1 MEALAALVFG
11 LTRTPV
17 WMFGVALAVL
27 FVLSPRFDF
36 QYEGW
41 QMHGSQTQLTLAA
54 IMLYAILRGIR
65 YVISRAG
72 KLRGQQTS
80 KIDVRFWEEA
90 LADRMLRQVFWWSIV
105 ASVAITTMLLLV
117 DPVRRHSFY
126 HKFNDIAPSV
136 AVTAGFIALVPTAFA
151 VAIWFA
157 NRQAMGWRRLSVVV
171 YAMAGILAA
180 RYVYPDYFYGMDL
193 QRIVL
198 EIVVPMSLVWLGL
211 IAVYIAGLLLYRWVA
226 AGFSEKS

>member
-72 KLRGQQTS
+72 KLRGQQTP

-90 LADRMLRQVFWWSIV
+90 LADRMLRQVFW
-105 ASVAITTMLLLV
+105 SVYCGECG
-117 DPVRRHSFY
+117 DNH
-126 HKFNDIAPSV
+126 N
-136 AVTAGFIALVPTAFA
+136 ALVGRPCPSSQF
-151 VAIWFA
+151 
-157 NRQAMGWRRLSVVV
+157 LS
-171 YAMAGILAA
+171 
-180 RYVYPDYFYGMDL
+180 
-193 QRIVL
+193 
-198 EIVVPMSLVWLGL
+198 
-211 IAVYIAGLLLYRWVA
+211 
-226 AGFSEKS
+226 